1 MLEYNLKAM
10 DSEINAIEERTKR
23 LKEMGQGIEAVER
36 NADAIL
42 AFVYLLRKNVSD
54 IID

>member
-1 MLEYNLKAM
+1 LEYDLKAI
-10 DSEINAIEERTKR
+10 DREIGAIKECAIR
-23 LKEMGQGIEAVER
+23 LKEMGAGVEAIER